1 MTFTVSNTAPTWHQ
15 ILPSND
21 GTQCNSS
28 RFKCVMNNQAV
39 LDRETGLVWERSPD
53 TTKRDWATA
62 CSHCYQREVAN
73 RKGWRLPTIEEL
85 SSLVDND
92 NSNPALPTGHP
103 FTNVQSSYYWSSTTG
118 ADSTSFAWYVHFNNG
133 SVHFHVKS
141 PSFYV
146 WCVRGGHGHD
156 GY

>member
-1 MTFTVSNTAPTWHQ
+1 MSFTVLNTAPTWHQ

-21 GTQCNSS
+21 GTPCNSS

-39 LDRETGLVWERSPD
+39 LDRETGLVWEKSPD
-53 TTKRDWATA
+53 TTTMTWTA
-62 CSHCYQREVAN
+62 ACTHCYGREVAN

-103 FTNVQSSYYWSSTTG
+103 FSNVQSSSYWSSTTYVG
-118 ADSTSFAWYVHFNNG
+118 NTSDAWGVGFATGVVGYVGKGIN
-133 SVHFHVKS
+133 
-141 PSFYV
+141 FYV

-156 GY
+156 AY